1 MQKVITKSLSDIL
14 SPTVL
19 AFILKIG
26 FGSILLWV
34 VLLSVSWDLYE
45 KMISAYIQKI
55 PLVGGWEWV
64 QSGGTFIIALIV
76 GYMLVII
83 TISAFTSLFSEPL
96 LIKLAKKHY
105 PSTEA
110 VGTPAVST
118 SLWLTAKTSALF
130 LGLFLISF
138 PLLFI
143 PVLGQI
149 WMLWLWSI
157 LVKEPT
163 TYDVGSLFIEDKA
176 ILKKE
181 AKKSGVIAMLA
192 SLFNYIPLL
201 NIFAP
206 VFAQIMFLHQI
217 LGKRSQGVENK

>member
-19 AFILKIG
+19 AFILKVG

-45 KMISAYIQKI
+45 KMISVYIQKI
-55 PLVGGWEWV
+55 PMIGDWEWV

-105 PSTEA
+105 PTAEV
-110 VGTPAVST
+110 VGTPTISI
-118 SLWLTAKTSALF
+118 SLWLTLKTSVIF
-130 LGLFLISF
+130 LGLFLVSF

-163 TYDVGSLFIEDKA
+163 AYDVGSLFIADKA
-176 ILKKE
+176 ILKK
-181 AKKSGVIAMLA
+181 KGKQSGVIAMLA

-217 LGKRSQGVENK
+217 LGKR